1 MPIQPL
7 LLRLEMVKDTED
19 IWRLFFFTCKKIVS
33 EFFFYVNVHFS
44 TFLYLLFIFIFLFLV
59 HSSIPSINYWST
71 IFLSI
76 VIEDQCER
84 RTTYSWV
91 VHSLLK
97 FCIAIKH
104 SLDFLRVFILNTS
117 WCYLMITSSL
127 ESINLYTGVLSIW
140 TYQF

>member
-7 LLRLEMVKDTED
+7 LLRLEIVKETED
-19 IWRLFFFTCKKIVS
+19 IWRLFFFKCKKIVS
-33 EFFFYVNVHFS
+33 KFFFYVNVHFS
-44 TFLYLLFIFIFLFLV
+44 TFLYFLFIFVFLFLV
-59 HSSIPSINYWST
+59 HSSIPPINYWST

-84 RTTYSWV
+84 KTTYSWV

-97 FCIAIKH
+97 FCIVIKH
-104 SLDFLRVFILNTS
+104 SSDFLRVFILNTS

-127 ESINLYTGVLSIW
+127 ESINLYIGVLSIW